1 LKLWGLLKLFAG
13 GGMLVV
19 LGAAA
24 LMIWPLLW
32 PPDPDASVQMVNGR
46 LIGEATGYVGRID
59 RDTRTVDVSASLL
72 GWRPIV
78 LIVNETTSILVQNRQ
93 GGFGDLWKDMPVRV
107 SYEVVGDARLARSI
121 EVVTGDAA
129 PSREVV
135 SGAVRAPAP
144 PQAATPASAA
154 SPAPATVP
162 NPPAASPP
170 TAASSPAPAAPPVA
184 VPPPAVAPA
193 PAAPPP
199 TVAPRRVV
207 APPAARVVEPAP
219 AKPAPSPAPPRPATA
234 PPPATVAPR
243 PVVEPPAARVVESA
257 PAKPALTPPAP
268 TPPPP
273 PRPATAPPPAKPV
286 PPVAQPRSVESSPA
300 PVPTAPARPA
310 PSSPRDEPVASS
322 PARAPGDAGD
332 GAAAIDWLLKERGSR

>member
-1 LKLWGLLKLFAG
+1 
-13 GGMLVV
+13 MIVV

-207 APPAARVVEPAP
+207 EPPAARVVEPAP
-219 AKPAPSPAPPRPATA
+219 AKPAPSPA
-234 PPPATVAPR
+234 
-243 PVVEPPAARVVESA
+243 
-257 PAKPALTPPAP
+257 
-268 TPPPP
+268 P